1 MATTITIPT
10 IGPRVRWLAVA
21 TAATALLIATA
32 APSFSPR
39 PSLAADATKPDHTIS
54 VSGTGRVILAPDV
67 ADLRLGVLVNRTTV
81 KVARADAAKAMTAVV
96 EALKKLGIAPA
107 DIQTSAITLQ
117 PQYDYTNNSAPR
129 LVGYQ
134 FSNSVAVTVRKL
146 DLLGDAIDDSLAAGA
161 TSLDSVQFRV
171 DDQTRAE
178 AQARAQAMA
187 DAKAKAT
194 ALASAAGV
202 TIEGVASITESVG
215 AIPYPVYYDRVTAGA
230 AAEKAIAT
238 PVQAG
243 TNEISITVSVVYL
256 IP

>member
-10 IGPRVRWLAVA
+10 IGPRARWLAVA

-54 VSGTGRVILAPDV
+54 VTGTGRVILAPDV
-67 ADLRLGVLVNRTTV
+67 ADLRLGVLVQRTTV
-81 KVARADAAKAMTAVV
+81 KAARADAAKAMTAVV
-96 EALKKLGIAPA
+96 DALKKLGIAPA
-107 DIQTSAITLQ
+107 DIQTSAITLN
-117 PQYDYTNNSAPR
+117 PQYDYTNSSAPR

-134 FSNSVAVTVRKL
+134 FTNSVAVTVRKL
-146 DLLGDAIDDSLAAGA
+146 DVLGDAIDDALAAGA

-171 DDQTRAE
+171 DDQTKAE
-178 AQARAQAMA
+178 AQARDAAMA
-187 DAKAKAT
+187 DAKTKAT

-202 TIEGVASITESVG
+202 SIEGVVSISESVG
-215 AIPYPVYYDRVTAGA
+215 AVPYPIYYGRDAAGA
-230 AAEKAIAT
+230 AVDKAVGT